1 MADNYLEKQY
11 ADYQSRKSAMKS
23 GTQRKAHQALW
34 QVAEIIMSSTDDE
47 AMRQFYIELFGGEYH
62 ERGVQ
67 FDNGLIIRF
76 ESSPYMKQII
86 NIRMAS
92 QYQYEQLLKRLAT
105 NHIPAS
111 DGIIIDPSGNK
122 IVIVWLFPFHS
133 SFIMAW
139 LLIP

>member
-1 MADNYLEKQY
+1 MADNFLEKQY

-23 GTQRKAHQALW
+23 GPQRKAHQALW
-34 QVAEIIMSSTDDE
+34 HVAEIIMSSTDDE

-67 FDNGLIIRF
+67 FDNGLLLRF
-76 ESSPYMKQII
+76 DSSICMKQII
-86 NIRMAS
+86 TIRMAS

-111 DGIIIDPSGNK
+111 DGTILDPSGNK
-122 IVIVWLFPFHS
+122 IVIV
-133 SFIMAW
+133 
-139 LLIP
+139 

>member
-1 MADNYLEKQY
+1 MADNYLEKHY

-23 GTQRKAHQALW
+23 GTQRKAHQAFW

-122 IVIVWLFPFHS
+122 IVIVWLFPFYS
-133 SFIMAW
+133 SFIMAR